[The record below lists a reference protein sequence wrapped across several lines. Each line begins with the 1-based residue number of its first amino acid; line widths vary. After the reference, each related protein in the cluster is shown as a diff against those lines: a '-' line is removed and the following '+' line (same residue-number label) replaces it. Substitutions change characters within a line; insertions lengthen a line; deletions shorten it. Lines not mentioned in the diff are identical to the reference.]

1 MRCGT
6 TNLDGDLAESVDEER
21 HGQVGDAVAPSR
33 LKRDI
38 RLDRVVAGVQG
49 GREAVV
55 EAVVNEVVEQSLG
68 LLLVARL
75 GCVVNG
81 VLVHTILLAKLDDG
95 LLTAVVALVEVGSN
109 AAEIKEL
116 VLLQRLGQGNVV
128 KVVAVVNGALQALKV
143 TFADE
148 QRVEGLVDDLVVGRL
163 NELEVGLDQWES
175 GSLLNELDS
184 ASVVEA

>member
-1 MRCGT
+1 
-6 TNLDGDLAESVDEER
+6 
-21 HGQVGDAVAPSR
+21 
-33 LKRDI
+33 
-38 RLDRVVAGVQG
+38 
-49 GREAVV
+49 
-55 EAVVNEVVEQSLG
+55 
-68 LLLVARL
+68 
-75 GCVVNG
+75 
-81 VLVHTILLAKLDDG
+81 
-95 LLTAVVALVEVGSN
+95 LTAVVALVEVGSN